1 MEQIFVVYYTEEE
14 KREEAETLAA
24 HLGIAVAGTEEER
37 READMVLRLDEEGL
51 SLTGD
56 GLNLRGD
63 FRRMLPR
70 LKHNN
75 LSHESVVK
83 AAKLKDYDGIPLV
96 VDATAGMGEDS
107 LLLAAAGYRVHM
119 YEYNPV
125 IAALLGDTL
134 KRAAAD
140 PELSEIVERM
150 QLHEGDSV
158 KALREMAERLEAG
171 EDEIRPD
178 LILLDPMFPGRKK
191 SSLVKK
197 KLQLIQHLEQPCE
210 DEAAMV
216 DAALSVKPRRVMI
229 KRPVKGPFLA
239 DRKPSYS
246 ITGKNIR
253 YDCLIP
259 QS

>member
-1 MEQIFVVYYTEEE
+1 MEQKVFVYYTEEA
-14 KREEAETLAA
+14 KWEEAEALAA
-24 HLGIAVAGTEEER
+24 HLQIAATGSEEEI
-37 READMVLRLDEEGL
+37 READMVLRLDAEGL

-56 GLNLRGD
+56 GLKLRGD
-63 FRRMLPR
+63 FRKMLPR

-83 AAKLKDYDGIPLV
+83 AAKLKGFDGRPTV

-107 LLLAAAGYRVHM
+107 LLLAAAGCTVHM

-125 IAALLGDTL
+125 VAALLSDTL
-134 KRAAAD
+134 RRALED
-140 PELSEIVERM
+140 PDLAEIVRRM
-150 QLHEGDSV
+150 HLHEGDSV
-158 KALREMAERLEAG
+158 KALREMAEKLDRGEA
-171 EDEIRPD
+171 EERPD
-178 LILLDPMFPGRKK
+178 LILLDPMFPERKK

-197 KLQLIQHLEQPCE
+197 KLQLIQQLEHPCE
-210 DEAAMV
+210 DEAALV
-216 DAALSVKPRRVMI
+216 DAALQVKPRRVMI

-253 YDCLIP
+253 YDCMIP
-259 QS
+259 